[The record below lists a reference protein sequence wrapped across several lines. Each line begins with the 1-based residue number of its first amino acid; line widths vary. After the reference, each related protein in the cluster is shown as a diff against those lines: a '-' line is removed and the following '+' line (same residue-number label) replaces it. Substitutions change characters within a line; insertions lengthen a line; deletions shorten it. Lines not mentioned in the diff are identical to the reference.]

1 MNLFDIALRHK
12 HITESRAS
20 NQLSLFEEPD
30 FPITSTQR
38 EIEYIFEM
46 VRNSSYV
53 AMNVE
58 YKEKA
63 NNTTIKFD
71 HDNNVINAYAS
82 SHNYPKHDIHIFA
95 GLCYSSKMMGLAL
108 ANFVENRGDNE
119 SLDVLRRACDY
130 IGEIIVNNNGE
141 FTEMNVLAGMEL
153 LNFDITPVISAEANS
168 YWFGSILSVVGHEL
182 GHICLSH
189 TVRGDW
195 SNSVSRNDERQADL
209 FAHSVVSTTPFSKYN
224 ILSTLFTEVV
234 FAWLH
239 KNHDGPAT
247 THPHSEERIMNT
259 INSHESLLAGYGITK
274 ENIKT
279 FLPN

>member
-1 MNLFDIALRHK
+1 MNLIEELLRQK
-12 HITESRAS
+12 HINESRKES
-20 NQLSLFEEPD
+20 QLSLFEEPD
-30 FPITSTQR
+30 FPINSSQR

-53 AMNVE
+53 ATNIE
-58 YKEKA
+58 YKDKA
-63 NNTTIKFD
+63 KNTSITFD
-71 HDNNVINAYAS
+71 EDNNVINAYAT
-82 SHNYPKHDIHIFA
+82 SHRYPEHDIHIFA

-108 ANFVENRGDNE
+108 ANFVENRNDE
-119 SLDVLRRACDY
+119 SLETLRQACDY
-130 IGEIIVNNNGE
+130 IGEIIMNSSGE
-141 FTEMNVLAGMEL
+141 FTALDVINGMEL
-153 LNFDITPVISAEANS
+153 LNFSITPMIAAEANS
-168 YWFGSILSVVGHEL
+168 YWFGSVLSVVGHEL

-224 ILSTLFTEVV
+224 VLSTLFTEVV

-247 THPHSEERIMNT
+247 THPHSVERVMNT
-259 INSHESLLAGYGITK
+259 INSHEDLLSGYGITK
-274 ENIKT
+274 ENIQD

>member
-1 MNLFDIALRHK
+1 MNLIEMISRQK
-12 HITESRAS
+12 HIHAARSEH
-20 NQLSLFEEPD
+20 QLSLFEDPD
-30 FPITSTQR
+30 FPVETTQR
-38 EIEYIFEM
+38 EIQYIFDM

-53 AMNVE
+53 ATNME
-58 YKEKA
+58 YKSKGDKTEI
-63 NNTTIKFD
+63 TCD

-82 SHNYPKHDIHIFA
+82 SQNYPNHDIHIFA
-95 GLCYSSKMMGLAL
+95 GLSYSSKLMGLAL
-108 ANFVENRGDNE
+108 ANFVENRNDE
-119 SLDVLRRACDY
+119 SLETLRQACDY
-130 IGEIIVNNNGE
+130 IGEIIMNNEGE
-141 FTEMNVLAGMEL
+141 FTAMNVYAGMEL
-153 LNFDITPVISAEANS
+153 LDFAITPVITAEANS

-224 ILSTLFTEVV
+224 VLSTLFTEVV

-239 KNHDGPAT
+239 KNHNGPAT
-247 THPHSEERIMNT
+247 THPHSIERVMNT
-259 INSHESLLAGYGITK
+259 INSHEELLSGYGITK
-274 ENIKT
+274 ENIDT